1 MQHTRGFIK
10 KVLKN
15 SDITNS
21 MSEINIKNS
30 YNITNTIN
38 NIRKFFNVI
47 RWYDRYAHMNICNL
61 CYKERLASPYCA
73 LRI

>member
-21 MSEINIKNS
+21 MSQINIKNS

-47 RWYDRYAHMNICNL
+47 H
-61 CYKERLASPYCA
+61 
-73 LRI
+73 